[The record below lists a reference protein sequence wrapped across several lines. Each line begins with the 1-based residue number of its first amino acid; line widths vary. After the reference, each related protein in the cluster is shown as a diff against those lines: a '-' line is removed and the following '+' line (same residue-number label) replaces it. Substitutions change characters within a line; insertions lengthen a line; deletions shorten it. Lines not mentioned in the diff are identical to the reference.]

1 METFKGKNFTGKVVE
16 CHKDFIP
23 YLQKM
28 DVKAGELGLK
38 IFVTSS
44 LRHDANVKGAIVT
57 PSKMSNHMVG
67 FAIDCNIIDGKEWW
81 NSKKLEKPSGK
92 VLIFID
98 FCISVG
104 IRWGGNFKKV
114 DTVHFDYPLNLKNPK
129 KWHEIYNSK

>member
-1 METFKGKNFTGKVVE
+1 MEVFKGSQFVGKDVI
-16 CHKDFIP
+16 CHVDFIP
-23 YLQKM
+23 YLKLM
-28 DVKAGELGLK
+28 NSKAKDLGLK
-38 IFVTSS
+38 IHVTSS
-44 LRHDANVKGAIVT
+44 DRNSSNVKGTIVE

-67 FAIDCNIIDGKEWW
+67 HAIDCNIIDGKEWW